1 MFAITMAVS
10 GTMPPGTTPGLGAV
24 KLKPCMPEMW
34 IAPLWLTM
42 AVEKGKGS
50 VGQLDGWIGV
60 FAATSAAISDRIIIR
75 RAAMFASGALVGKR
89 KRSMLSIQ
97 LLPLFSLSHFLG

>member
-10 GTMPPGTTPGLGAV
+10 GTMPPGTTPGFGAV

-60 FAATSAAISDRIIIR
+60 FAATSAAISDRIIS
-75 RAAMFASGALVGKR
+75 RAVFASGSGLWVG
-89 KRSMLSIQ
+89 
-97 LLPLFSLSHFLG
+97 GEC